1 MHGFIAAQGPRMIE
15 FFNHPMVKSNFFN
28 SLVIFL
34 LFISFR
40 YFTVRAIRKLNIH
53 NLDTKRQ
60 WIVQV
65 KNTSLF
71 VFLLGL
77 LIIWSAELQTFALSI
92 VAIAAALVLAT
103 KEMILCFL
111 GGMLKTLTRPF
122 KIGDRIEVNNYRGV
136 VVNADFLTT
145 QLMELG
151 PLRFAHQYTGKNII
165 IPNSLYLSNPIINET
180 KSFKF
185 VLHTFVIPIPYEY
198 DIKKHQSLLLE
209 AAQEEC
215 NQYVEKV
222 HQYMEKVDDLEGLE
236 IPTTE
241 PKVAIAF
248 PDEKRID
255 LVVRVPIP
263 SDRSGRIQQA
273 IINRYLELRGSIA
286 TAEAIKSQ

>member
-1 MHGFIAAQGPRMIE
+1 MID
-15 FFNHPMVKSNFFN
+15 FFSHPLVKSNIFN
-28 SLVIFL
+28 SFVIFL
-34 LFISFR
+34 LFITFR
-40 YFTVRAIRKLNIH
+40 YFTVRAIRRLNIH

-65 KNTSLF
+65 KNTSLL
-71 VFLLGL
+71 VFILGL

-92 VAIAAALVLAT
+92 VAIAAAIVIAT

-122 KIGDRIEVNNYRGV
+122 KIGDRIEVNGYRGV

-180 KSFKF
+180 KSYKF
-185 VLHTFVIPIPYEY
+185 VLHTFLIPIPYEY
-198 DIKKHQSLLLE
+198 DIKQHQILLLH
-209 AAQEEC
+209 AAEEVC

-222 HQYMEKVDDLEGLE
+222 HQYMENADDLEGLE

-241 PKVAIAF
+241 PRVAIAF
-248 PDEKRID
+248 PDEKRVD

-263 SDRSGRIQQA
+263 SDRSGRIQQS
-273 IINRYLELRGSIA
+273 IIAKYLESRAQIPKPDI
-286 TAEAIKSQ
+286 TTQ